1 MKKFN
6 KYRKELTDD
15 KDRIVA
21 LFGVDIT
28 ESLYH
33 EYKVHEHSMN
43 MREDVSNFFDDKQ
56 NANLETTLANQDFG
70 DLQTLQ
76 NYEKEIS
83 GE

>member
-1 MKKFN
+1 MRKFN
-6 KYRKELTDD
+6 KYRKELTDE
-15 KDRIVA
+15 KDRIIA

-33 EYKVHEHSMN
+33 EYKVCEHSMN
-43 MREDVSNFFDDKQ
+43 MRESSNFFDDKK
-56 NANLETTLANQDFG
+56 NVELETTLANQNFE

>member
-6 KYRKELTDD
+6 KYKKELTDE
-15 KDRIVA
+15 KDRIVS

-28 ESLYH
+28 KSLYH
-33 EYKVHEHSMN
+33 EYKVCEHSMN
-43 MREDVSNFFDDKQ
+43 MRDEVSTFFDDKQ
-56 NANLETTLANQDFG
+56 NVELETNLANQNFE

-76 NYEKEIS
+76 NYEKDIS